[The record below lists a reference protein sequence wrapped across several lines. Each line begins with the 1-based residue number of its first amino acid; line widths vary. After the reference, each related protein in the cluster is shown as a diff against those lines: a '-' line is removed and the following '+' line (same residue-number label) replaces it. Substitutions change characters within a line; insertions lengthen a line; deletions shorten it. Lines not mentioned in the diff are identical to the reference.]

1 MPNQILS
8 LSFRPQTLDD
18 LVGQRRMVK
27 LIRARIASGRMP
39 AAFMFV
45 GSSGAGKTTT
55 ARILALALQC
65 SHQQVFGQP
74 CDECIKT
81 KSKYDIIEI
90 NASDA
95 STKEET
101 AQAIAG
107 AYYTPKPPS
116 KYRVYIFD
124 EAQKLSDGSQQS
136 LLKYFEDSP
145 KSTIWIICTTEPQKI
160 RRTLRRRCFT
170 YSIPD
175 LGMKGVSALVQRAI
189 DYAGAKK
196 PAEPLAEALLEAG
209 VCSPGFVV
217 MAVEKYLDGEE
228 PERAAQVGLDSTLD
242 TLRICRAVVKG
253 DWETV
258 RGVMFAANP
267 EDARAVRG
275 AVGGYLKAILVDS
288 EAGHRARI
296 VADGIR
302 ELASLTSLE
311 DGLQL
316 AGTVAVLY
324 KLCSH
329 FNGGGR

>member
-1 MPNQILS
+1 MPSQILS
-8 LSFRPQTLDD
+8 LSFRPQSFDE
-18 LVGQRRMVK
+18 LVGQRHMVK

-45 GSSGAGKTTT
+45 GGSGNGKTTV
-55 ARILALALQC
+55 ARILALSLQC
-65 SHQQVFGQP
+65 QHQQEFGQP
-74 CDECIKT
+74 CEDCCKH
-81 KSKYDIIEI
+81 KSKFDIVEI
-90 NASDA
+90 NAADA
-95 STKEET
+95 STKDET

-116 KYRVYIFD
+116 KYRVYILD
-124 EAQKLSDGSQQS
+124 ECQKLSDGSQQS

-145 KSTIWIICTTEPQKI
+145 KSTVWIICTTEPQKI
-160 RRTLRRRCFT
+160 KRTLRRRCFT
-170 YSIPD
+170 YSIPE
-175 LGMKGVSALVQRAI
+175 LSMKGVSNLVQRAI
-189 DYAGAKK
+189 EFAGAKK
-196 PAEPLAEALLEAG
+196 PSEPLAEALLEAG

-258 RGVMFAANP
+258 RGSMFAATP

-275 AVGGYLKAILVDS
+275 AVGGYLKSILLDS
-288 EAGHRARI
+288 ESGSRTKV

-324 KLCSH
+324 RLCSH
-329 FNGGGR
+329 FNGGSR